1 MTKSHDR
8 RWPFVA
14 VAAVGALFVGACGS
28 GGSYGSNSTSPTTLY
43 ASGPTSTGGYTSSPA
58 PTRPGSATDYG
69 QVYLNIISSTNHATT
84 AFDIALQPLG
94 TDPTPA
100 QLRAIADPLASALEN
115 TQKNLVATSWP
126 PSAAGDIKTLTAA
139 VTAMIKQLRSV
150 DAPHN
155 FDASTWI
162 STVRADETHIVD
174 AARVVRKDLGVQQ

>member
-1 MTKSHDR
+1 
-8 RWPFVA
+8 VA

-28 GGSYGSNSTSPTTLY
+28 GGSYSSSSSTPSTLFG
-43 ASGPTSTGGYTSSPA
+43 SGPTSTGGYPSSPA

-84 AFDIALQPLG
+84 AFDIALAPLG

-100 QLRAIADPLASALEN
+100 QLRTIADPLASALEN
-115 TQKNLVATSWP
+115 AQQNLVATTWP

-139 VTAMIKQLRSV
+139 VAAMIKQLRSV
-150 DAPHN
+150 DTAHN

-162 STVRADETHIVD
+162 GTVRSDETNIVD